1 MVFINKIFLLLNK
14 QNFNLLFLMKSSV
27 SKTEEYFK
35 DKVGVI
41 FEKLVIQLLSARP
54 ESVVFLFEISIR
66 LSGVLIG

>member
-1 MVFINKIFLLLNK
+1 
-14 QNFNLLFLMKSSV
+14 MKSSI

-54 ESVVFLFEISIR
+54 ESVVIFYKITIR
-66 LSGVLIG
+66 LIGVLIG